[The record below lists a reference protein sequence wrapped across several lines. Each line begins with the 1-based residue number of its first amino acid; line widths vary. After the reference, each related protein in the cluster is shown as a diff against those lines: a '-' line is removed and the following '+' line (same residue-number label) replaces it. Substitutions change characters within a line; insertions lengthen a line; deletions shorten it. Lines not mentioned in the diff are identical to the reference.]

1 MPLEPGKSSE
11 AFSHNVKAEVEAGK
25 PQKQA
30 VAIAYH
36 EAGKDEDFHSAGMSV
51 AEMVACGRALY
62 EREHHPEPVEDEHVG
77 FEKLEHEIAAK
88 GGAENPAAVAA
99 AIGRKKYGEAEMAK
113 KSAAGRK

>member
-1 MPLEPGKSSE
+1 MKVYFFHLMPYADLDLSQVDKHGGAWVTLPNTNFDSGK
-11 AFSHNVKAEVEAGK
+11 
-25 PQKQA
+25 
-30 VAIAYH
+30 
-36 EAGKDEDFHSAGMSV
+36 
-51 AEMVACGRALY
+51 GRALY

-113 KSAAGRK
+113 KSAAGLK